1 MTLGTK
7 LAILAVIGVVAFIIE
22 LNMVSKG
29 SGNLIVGAM
38 LLAMSITSLV
48 AFGTED
54 GMKKIPGGRWG
65 FVVLM
70 LVGLLVV
77 VANLV

>member
-1 MTLGTK
+1 MSLGTK
-7 LAILAVIGVVAFIIE
+7 LAILAVIGVVALIIE

-38 LLAMSITSLV
+38 LLSMSITSLV
-48 AFGTED
+48 VFGTED

-70 LVGLLVV
+70 LLGFLVV

>member
-7 LAILAVIGVVAFIIE
+7 LAILAVIGVVALIIE
-22 LNMVSKG
+22 LNVVSKG
-29 SGNLIVGAM
+29 SGNLIVGGM

-65 FVVLM
+65 FIVLM

-77 VANLV
+77 IANLV

>member
-1 MTLGTK
+1 MKIGTK
-7 LAILAVIGVVAFIIE
+7 LAILAVIGVVAYIIE
-22 LNMVSKG
+22 LNVISKG

-38 LLAMSITSLV
+38 LLAMSISSLV

-54 GMKKIPGGRWG
+54 GMKKFPGGRWG
-65 FVVLM
+65 FGALM

-77 VANLV
+77 IANPV

>member
-29 SGNLIVGAM
+29 SGSLIVAAM

-65 FVVLM
+65 FIVLM

-77 VANLV
+77 IANLV